1 MNTNS
6 EQPLNSQSEPDNFTP
21 SAGTFFLILAG
32 CLIAVGLMIFLFAP
46 VFEKMNIHQR
56 EMARQRVSKN
66 NMKQLGLALWN
77 YQEEHQ
83 TFPAGATFTTEGTPL
98 QSWQTRILPFVDQ
111 DQLYQQIDLEKPW
124 NDPVNQQH
132 FQQIV
137 RYYVVPWSEEKISP
151 EGYALSHY
159 VGNEL
164 LLKQNQGMKL
174 SQITDGKSNTI
185 TAVDRGDDFKAWGDP
200 TNLARPADIIGPDKK
215 TLLPGG
221 NLILFS
227 DGHVQFVSN
236 KIDSQILKDLST
248 PDGGKTKCEF

>member
-6 EQPLNSQSEPDNFTP
+6 QQTLVQPAKPDNFTP
-21 SAGTFFLILAG
+21 SASTFFIILAG
-32 CLIAVGLMIFLFAP
+32 CLFAVGLMIFLFTP
-46 VFEKMNIHQR
+46 VFEKMEIHKR
-56 EMARQRVSKN
+56 NLARRAVSKSN
-66 NMKQLGLALWN
+66 LKQMGLALAF
-77 YQEEHQ
+77 YHEENQ
-83 TFPAGATFTTEGTPL
+83 TFPPGATVAPNGTP
-98 QSWQTRILPFVDQ
+98 QHSWQTSLLPFMDQ
-111 DQLYQQIDLEKPW
+111 SGLFEQINFEKPW

-137 RYYVVPWSEEKISP
+137 RSYVVPWSEEKSSP

-174 SQITDGKSNTI
+174 SQITDGASNTI
-185 TAVDRGDDFKAWGDP
+185 MAVDRGNDFKAWGDP

-227 DGHVQFVSN
+227 DGRVQFVSN

-248 PDGGKTKCEF
+248 PDGGEAKCDL

>member
-6 EQPLNSQSEPDNFTP
+6 QQTLVQPAKPDNFTP
-21 SAGTFFLILAG
+21 SASTFFIILAG
-32 CLIAVGLMIFLFAP
+32 CLFAVGLMIFLFTP
-46 VFEKMNIHQR
+46 VFEKMEIHKR
-56 EMARQRVSKN
+56 NLARRAVSKSN
-66 NMKQLGLALWN
+66 LKQMGLALAF
-77 YQEEHQ
+77 YHEENQ
-83 TFPAGATFTTEGTPL
+83 TFPPGATVAPNGTP
-98 QSWQTRILPFVDQ
+98 QHSWQTSLLPFMDQ
-111 DQLYQQIDLEKPW
+111 SGLFEQINFEKPW

-137 RYYVVPWSEEKISP
+137 RSYVVPWSEEKISP

-164 LLKQNQGMKL
+164 LLKQNQGMPL
-174 SQITDGKSNTI
+174 SQITDGASNTI
-185 TAVDRGDDFKAWGDP
+185 MAVDRGNDFKAWGDP

-227 DGHVQFVSN
+227 DGRVQFVSN

-248 PDGGKTKCEF
+248 PDGGEAKCDL

>member
-6 EQPLNSQSEPDNFTP
+6 QQTLVQPAKPDNFAP
-21 SAGTFFLILAG
+21 SASTFFIILAG
-32 CLIAVGLMIFLFAP
+32 CLFAVGLMIFLFTP
-46 VFEKMNIHQR
+46 VFEKMEIHKR
-56 EMARQRVSKN
+56 NLTRRAVSKSN
-66 NMKQLGLALWN
+66 LKQMGLALWRF
-77 YQEEHQ
+77 QEENQ
-83 TFPAGATFTTEGTPL
+83 RFPPGATFTAEGTPL
-98 QSWQTRILPFVDQ
+98 HSWQTRILPFVDQ
-111 DQLYQQIDLEKPW
+111 GQLYQQIDLEKPW
-124 NDPVNQQH
+124 NDPANQQH

-137 RYYVVPWSEEKISP
+137 RSYVVPWSEEKISP

-185 TAVDRGDDFKAWGDP
+185 IAVDRGDHFKAWGDP
-200 TNLARPADIIGPDKK
+200 TNLARPADVIGPDKK

-227 DGHVQFVSN
+227 DGRVQFVSN
-236 KIDSQILKDLST
+236 KINPQILKDLST
-248 PDGGKTKCEF
+248 PDGGEAKCEF